1 MSSSTT
7 QQKKSAGNG
16 HVEGEVNA
24 FARELQKKIRNK
36 QKKLE
41 NIVTLEQKVKSKEI
55 VANEEQKNK
64 IASKASIEAEIAE
77 VKSYLDL
84 YNTS

>member
-16 HVEGEVNA
+16 QPEAEVNA

-55 VANEEQKNK
+55 VANEE
-64 IASKASIEAEIAE
+64 
-77 VKSYLDL
+77 
-84 YNTS
+84 